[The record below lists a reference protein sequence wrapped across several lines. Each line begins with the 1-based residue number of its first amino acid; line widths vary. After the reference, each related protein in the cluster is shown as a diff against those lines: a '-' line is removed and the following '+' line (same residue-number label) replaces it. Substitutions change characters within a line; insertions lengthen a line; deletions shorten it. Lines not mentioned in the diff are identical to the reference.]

1 MTQAWVLITAKDGY
15 HGCPN
20 HLVPLET
27 NTGAPTMT
35 FATFFL
41 SHYFNGIVQQR
52 YVSVIIS
59 ILQMRKQ
66 THREQMSLGDMSRY
80 VAARIQSQG
89 F

>member
-15 HGCPN
+15 HDCPN

-27 NTGAPTMT
+27 NTGASTIT
-35 FATFFL
+35 CATFFL
-41 SHYFNGIVQQR
+41 SHYFNGIVQQC

-66 THREQMSLGDMSRY
+66 MHRERMSLGDVSRY
-80 VAARIQSQG
+80 AAARIQSQG

>member
-1 MTQAWVLITAKDGY
+1 MTQAWVLITGKDGY
-15 HGCPN
+15 HDCPT

-27 NTGAPTMT
+27 NTGAPTIT

-41 SHYFNGIVQQR
+41 SHYFNGIAQQR

-66 THREQMSLGDMSRY
+66 MHREQTSLGDMSRY
-80 VAARIQSQG
+80 AAARIQSQV